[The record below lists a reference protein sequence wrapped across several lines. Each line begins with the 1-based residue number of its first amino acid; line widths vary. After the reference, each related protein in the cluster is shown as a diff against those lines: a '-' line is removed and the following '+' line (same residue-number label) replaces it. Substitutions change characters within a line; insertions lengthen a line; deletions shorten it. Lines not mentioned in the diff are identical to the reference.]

1 MAGRFSVEAVF
12 KAKDRMTAP
21 VSRMQNRVGKFTRT
35 AERGFKRLNNN
46 VDKFTR
52 GVKAGAQAVTVAAGI
67 SAAAFANVAA
77 AGMDFEQTMVNAA
90 VKFPGEIRKGTES
103 FKELQSAA
111 RETGASTEFSAQ
123 QAASA
128 IDFLAMAGFNAESS
142 IAALPGVVDLATASN
157 TDLATATDI
166 ASDSLGAFNLMTE
179 DATQLQKNLARVSDV
194 MAATTTSANV
204 TMRTMF
210 ETVKEA
216 GPVYTSAGQSME
228 TLAAL
233 TGTLANAGIK
243 GSKAGTALKG
253 VITRLQAPTGEAA
266 KVIERIGL
274 QTHNADGSFRDITK
288 IIGDFTKIT
297 GDMTD
302 KQRAAAVRTIIGTE
316 AMAGFEVM
324 TKAGGEQ
331 LRAYRKELEG
341 ATGASSEMADVMRDT
356 TKGSYNALKSAIEGV
371 KISLFTMNQGPLK
384 ETIDKTTDWVRA
396 NEDLIAQNIGGFV
409 KSVFDNLDS
418 ILAWIKN
425 IGTAMAVLF
434 VLNTVLKTFTA
445 IMTAVNLV
453 MAANPVTLI
462 VLGIMALT
470 AAVVAA
476 IYYWETW
483 TSAVSGFFDGIPMW
497 AKVAGVALLAVM
509 SPILALVAAAA
520 LIHKHWEP
528 IKTFFIG
535 LWDGIE
541 SRFESGVAKIREL
554 IESVA
559 KVYRGVADKVESV
572 ASAPGKVFDSAVG
585 GVKNFFGMGD
595 DESGQSGAS
604 AAPDA
609 QMVSPQERVSRS
621 IEERRESGTLT
632 IEDKTERAEVTS
644 GTLPRGVAMQR
655 SGAF

>member
-1 MAGRFSVEAVF
+1 
-12 KAKDRMTAP
+12 
-21 VSRMQNRVGKFTRT
+21 
-35 AERGFKRLNNN
+35 
-46 VDKFTR
+46 
-52 GVKAGAQAVTVAAGI
+52 
-67 SAAAFANVAA
+67 
-77 AGMDFEQTMVNAA
+77 
-90 VKFPGEIRKGTES
+90 
-103 FKELQSAA
+103 
-111 RETGASTEFSAQ
+111 
-123 QAASA
+123 
-128 IDFLAMAGFNAESS
+128 
-142 IAALPGVVDLATASN
+142 
-157 TDLATATDI
+157 
-166 ASDSLGAFNLMTE
+166 
-179 DATQLQKNLARVSDV
+179 
-194 MAATTTSANV
+194 
-204 TMRTMF
+204 MF

-341 ATGASSEMADVMRDT
+341 ATGASSEMAGVMRDT

-396 NEDLIAQNIGGFV
+396 NEDLIAQNVGGFV

-483 TSAVSGFFDGIPMW
+483 TSAVSRRD
-497 AKVAGVALLAVM
+497 LLLGDM
-509 SPILALVAAAA
+509 
-520 LIHKHWEP
+520 
-528 IKTFFIG
+528 
-535 LWDGIE
+535 D
-541 SRFESGVAKIREL
+541 
-554 IESVA
+554 
-559 KVYRGVADKVESV
+559 
-572 ASAPGKVFDSAVG
+572 VG
-585 GVKNFFGMGD
+585 GVEF
-595 DESGQSGAS
+595 
-604 AAPDA
+604 
-609 QMVSPQERVSRS
+609 
-621 IEERRESGTLT
+621 L
-632 IEDKTERAEVTS
+632 
-644 GTLPRGVAMQR
+644 
-655 SGAF
+655 